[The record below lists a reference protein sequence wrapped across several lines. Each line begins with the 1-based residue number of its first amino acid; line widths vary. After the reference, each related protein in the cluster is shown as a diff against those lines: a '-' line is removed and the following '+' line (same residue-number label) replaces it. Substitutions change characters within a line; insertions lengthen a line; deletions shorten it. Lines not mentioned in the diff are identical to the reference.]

1 MAFPNL
7 EPEPGIIMKLRSIF
21 IALSLGASALI
32 AFAADTPSASPAT
45 PASVDLTK
53 ARALIEKKDW
63 PAAVTELERLAKRD
77 RTDADVQNLLGYSL
91 RNGGQIDKAFVAYKE
106 ALRLDPKHK
115 GAHEYIGVAYLL
127 AKQPD
132 KAKEHLVALKGIC
145 GDTCE
150 ETQDLAKAIAAY
162 KP

>member
-1 MAFPNL
+1 MNFRNL
-7 EPEPGIIMKLRSIF
+7 LL
-21 IALSLGASALI
+21 ALGLSASAVV
-32 AFAADTPSASPAT
+32 AFAADTPSAQP
-45 PASVDLTK
+45 SVDLTK

-91 RNGGQIDKAFVAYKE
+91 RNSGQIDKAFTAYNN

-132 KAKEHLVALKGIC
+132 KAKEHLAALKGLC
-145 GDTCE
+145 GDNCE
-150 ETQDLAKAIAAY
+150 ETLDLAKAIAAY

>member
-1 MAFPNL
+1 
-7 EPEPGIIMKLRSIF
+7 MKLRSIL
-21 IALSLGASALI
+21 IVLSLGASALL
-32 AFAADTPSASPAT
+32 AFAADTPSAAPAT

-77 RTDADVQNLLGYSL
+77 RADADVQNLLGYSL
-91 RNGGQIDKAFVAYKE
+91 RNSGQIDKAFVAYNN

-115 GAHEYIGVAYLL
+115 GAHEYIGIAYLL
-127 AKQPD
+127 SKQPD
-132 KAKEHLVALKGIC
+132 KAKDHLAALKSIC
-145 GDTCE
+145 GENCE

>member
-1 MAFPNL
+1 
-7 EPEPGIIMKLRSIF
+7 MKLHHIF
-21 IALSLGASALI
+21 LALCLSTSALLAI
-32 AFAADTPSASPAT
+32 AADVPSAQP
-45 PASVDLTK
+45 SVDLTK

-63 PAAVTELERLAKRD
+63 PAAVTELERLARRD

-91 RNGGQIDKAFVAYKE
+91 RNSGQLDKAFTAYNN

-115 GAHEYIGVAYLL
+115 GAHEYIGIAYLQL
-127 AKQPD
+127 KQPA
-132 KAKEHLVALKGIC
+132 KAQEHLVALKGIC
-145 GDTCE
+145 GDNCE

>member
-1 MAFPNL
+1 
-7 EPEPGIIMKLRSIF
+7 MKLRSLF
-21 IALSLGASALI
+21 LAFSLSTSALL
-32 AFAADTPSASPAT
+32 AFAADTPSAQT
-45 PASVDLTK
+45 SVDLTK

-91 RNGGQIDKAFVAYKE
+91 RNSGQLDKAFAAYNN

-115 GAHEYIGVAYLL
+115 GAHEYIGVAYLI

-132 KAKEHLVALKGIC
+132 KAKEHLAALKSIC
-145 GDTCE
+145 GENCE
-150 ETQDLAKAIAAY
+150 ETQDLAKAIAEY

>member
-7 EPEPGIIMKLRSIF
+7 EPGPGIIMKLRSIF
-21 IALSLGASALI
+21 IALSLGASALL
-32 AFAADTPSASPAT
+32 AFAADTPSAQP
-45 PASVDLTK
+45 SVDLTK

-77 RTDADVQNLLGYSL
+77 RTDADVQNLLGYSQ
-91 RNGGQIDKAFVAYKE
+91 RNAGQIDKAFVAYKE

>member
-1 MAFPNL
+1 MKPVNL
-7 EPEPGIIMKLRSIF
+7 LV
-21 IALSLGASALI
+21 ALCLGASAIL
-32 AFAADTPSASPAT
+32 AFAADTPSAQP
-45 PASVDLTK
+45 SVDLTK

-91 RNGGQIDKAFVAYKE
+91 RNSGQLDKAFTAYNN

-115 GAHEYIGVAYLL
+115 GAHEYIGVAYLT
-127 AKQPD
+127 ARQPD
-132 KAKEHLVALKGIC
+132 KAKEHLAALKSIC
-145 GDTCE
+145 GDNCE
-150 ETQDLAKAIAAY
+150 ETQDLAKAIDAY

>member
-1 MAFPNL
+1 MTLRNL
-7 EPEPGIIMKLRSIF
+7 FL
-21 IALSLGASALI
+21 ALGLSASALL
-32 AFAADTPSASPAT
+32 AFAADTPSAQP
-45 PASVDLTK
+45 SVDLTK

-91 RNGGQIDKAFVAYKE
+91 RNSGEVDKAFVAYKE

-127 AKQPD
+127 AKQPA
-132 KAKEHLVALKGIC
+132 KAQEHLVALKGIC
-145 GDTCE
+145 GDNCE

>member
-1 MAFPNL
+1 
-7 EPEPGIIMKLRSIF
+7 MKLRSLF
-21 IALSLGASALI
+21 LALGLSTSALL
-32 AFAADTPSASPAT
+32 AFAADTSSAPPSA
-45 PASVDLTK
+45 DLTK

-77 RTDADVQNLLGYSL
+77 RNDADVQNLLGYSL
-91 RNGGQIDKAFVAYKE
+91 RNAGQLDKAFVAYNN

-115 GAHEYIGVAYLL
+115 GAHEYIGVAYLI

-132 KAKEHLVALKGIC
+132 KAKEHLAALKSIC
-145 GDTCE
+145 GDNCE

>member
-1 MAFPNL
+1 
-7 EPEPGIIMKLRSIF
+7 MKLRSLF
-21 IALSLGASALI
+21 IAFSLGASALL
-32 AFAADTPSASPAT
+32 AFAADTPSAQP
-45 PASVDLTK
+45 SVDLTK

-63 PAAVTELERLAKRD
+63 PAAVTELERLARRD

-91 RNGGQIDKAFVAYKE
+91 RNAGQIDKAFVAYNN

-115 GAHEYIGVAYLL
+115 GAHEYIGIAYLL

-132 KAKEHLVALKGIC
+132 KAQEHLVALKSIC
-145 GDTCE
+145 GENCE
-150 ETQDLAKAIAAY
+150 KTQDLAKAIAAY

>member
-1 MAFPNL
+1 
-7 EPEPGIIMKLRSIF
+7 MKLRSLF
-21 IALSLGASALI
+21 LAFSLGTSALL
-32 AFAADTPSASPAT
+32 AFAADAPSAQP
-45 PASVDLTK
+45 SVDLTK

-91 RNGGQIDKAFVAYKE
+91 RNAGQLDKAFVAYNN

-115 GAHEYIGVAYLL
+115 GAHEYIGVAYLV
-127 AKQPD
+127 AKQPEP
-132 KAKEHLVALKGIC
+132 AREHLAALKAIC
-145 GDTCE
+145 GENCE
-150 ETQDLAKAIAAY
+150 EYQDLAKAIADY

>member
-1 MAFPNL
+1 MT
-7 EPEPGIIMKLRSIF
+7 LRSLF
-21 IALSLGASALI
+21 LALGLSASALF
-32 AFAADTPSASPAT
+32 AFAADTPSAAPAA
-45 PASVDLTK
+45 PASLDLTK

-91 RNGGQIDKAFVAYKE
+91 RNSGEVDKAFVAYKE

-127 AKQPD
+127 AKQPA
-132 KAKEHLVALKGIC
+132 KAQEHLVALKGIC
-145 GDTCE
+145 GDNCE